1 MQSIVR
7 FRFHVAWLQA
17 ACLWMPCVSTAT
29 GPEPEAL
36 PAAHVQPLGGAG
48 SGVLESVP
56 PTAEPRQ
63 RRQVFVCRDAGA
75 PVFTDRPC
83 GPSPA
88 IHEIRFAIPVA
99 GSAASLAPPAP
110 AASTR
115 PRVMPATADAVTA
128 GQSRCMA
135 LRERLAAID
144 DQMRSG
150 YSAREA
156 ARLWQRWRDARARLR
171 AEQC

>member
-1 MQSIVR
+1 MRSIFG
-7 FRFHVAWLQA
+7 FRLHIAWLQA
-17 ACLWMPCVSTAT
+17 ACLWIPCASTAA
-29 GPEPEAL
+29 GSEPEAVE
-36 PAAHVQPLGGAG
+36 AANVQPSGGAG
-48 SGVLESVP
+48 SGVLESGP

-63 RRQVFVCRDAGA
+63 RRLVFVCRDAGA

-88 IHEIRFAIPVA
+88 IHEVRFAMPVA
-99 GSAASLAPPAP
+99 GSAVSLAPPAP

-128 GQSRCMA
+128 GSARCTA